1 MLFWV
6 SLAAMTVLAA
16 LAVMVPLVRRRA
28 AAAAPDLAIYRDQ
41 LAEVD
46 RDLAAGLVT
55 AAEADAARVEVKRRL
70 LGAADR
76 IAATGAPV
84 AGRGARWAVAAAG
97 LVVVPLLAVGLYLVI
112 GVPDLPDQPFAARQ
126 GSPSDHQDFAAL
138 IKQVEDRLAANP
150 DDGRGWEVLAPV
162 YMRSG
167 RYADAVRANQNVLRL
182 LGDSADRLANLG
194 EAIFAAS
201 GDKVTAESR
210 AAFERAAAIDPK
222 QPKARYFLGV
232 ADHQDGKRDA
242 AAARWRMQLA
252 ETAADSP
259 WREVLEQSLAEIQAE
274 AASKPLPGP
283 RIENLPKATQ
293 PAASQPVAGQPATAS
308 ATAPSAAGNSPP
320 EAQAAI
326 TRAMVEMLA
335 QKLKTAGG
343 DAEDWMRL
351 MRGHITLGETDK
363 AQAALAEA
371 RTALKGEP
379 DKLKNVEMFAKG
391 LGLGG

>member
-1 MLFWV
+1 MFWV
-6 SLAAMTVLAA
+6 TLAAMTVLAA
-16 LAVMVPLVRRRA
+16 LAVLLPLVRRRT

-55 AAEADAARVEVKRRL
+55 AAEAEAARVEVKRRL
-70 LGAADR
+70 LAAADR
-76 IAATGAPV
+76 IAAAGAPG
-84 AGRGARWAVAAAG
+84 AGRGRRWAVAAAG

-112 GVPDLPDQPFAARQ
+112 GVPDLPDQPLTARREA
-126 GSPSDHQDFAAL
+126 PSDHQDLAAL
-138 IKQVEDRLAANP
+138 IEQVEARLAENP

-167 RYADAVRANQNVLRL
+167 RYADAVKANQNVIRL

-194 EAIFAAS
+194 EALFAAAS
-201 GDKVTAESR
+201 DHVTARSPHQLRARRENGSQAAQGALLPRRGRPPGRQPHRGQRALAHAAQRDAGRLALARGAGAVAGRAGSR
-210 AAFERAAAIDPK
+210 GGQQAAAGTAHRERAQCCPLRHPASP
-222 QPKARYFLGV
+222 V
-232 ADHQDGKRDA
+232 AKP
-242 AAARWRMQLA
+242 AARQ
-252 ETAADSP
+252 TA
-259 WREVLEQSLAEIQAE
+259 V
-274 AASKPLPGP
+274 
-283 RIENLPKATQ
+283 
-293 PAASQPVAGQPATAS
+293 
-308 ATAPSAAGNSPP
+308 
-320 EAQAAI
+320 

-335 QKLKTAGG
+335 QKLKTSGG

-351 MRGHITLGETDK
+351 LRGHMSLGDTDK
-363 AQAALAEA
+363 ARAALADA

>member
-6 SLAAMTVLAA
+6 TLAAMTVLAT
-16 LAVMVPLVRRRA
+16 LAVLVPLVRRRT

-46 RDLAAGLVT
+46 RDLGAGLVT
-55 AAEADAARVEVKRRL
+55 AAEAEAARVEVKRRL
-70 LGAADR
+70 LSAADR
-76 IAATGAPV
+76 IAA
-84 AGRGARWAVAAAG
+84 AGRPGDGRGRRWAVAAAG

-112 GVPDLPDQPFAARQ
+112 GLPDLPDQPLAARQ
-126 GSPSDHQDFAAL
+126 QATSNRADLAAL
-138 IKQVEDRLAANP
+138 IEQVEARLAENP
-150 DDGRGWEVLAPV
+150 NDGRGWEVLAPV

-167 RYADAVRANQNVLRL
+167 RYADAVTANQNALRV
-182 LGDSADRLANLG
+182 LGDSAERLANLG
-194 EAIFAAS
+194 EAMFAAA
-201 GDKVTAESR
+201 GDKVTGEAR
-210 AAFERAAAIDPK
+210 KVFERAAAIDPK

-232 ADHQDGKRDA
+232 ADHQDGKSET

-259 WREVLEQSLAEIQAE
+259 WREVLEQSLAELAAE
-274 AASKPLPGP
+274 AAKKPLPGP
-283 RIENLPKATQ
+283 RIENLPQ
-293 PAASQPVAGQPATAS
+293 AAQSAGQPPAA
-308 ATAPSAAGNSPP
+308 APSPGNASP

-326 TRAMVEMLA
+326 TRAMVEMLS
-335 QKLKTAGG
+335 QKLKAEGG

-351 MRGHITLGETDK
+351 LRGHMTLGETDK
-363 AQAALAEA
+363 ARAALADA